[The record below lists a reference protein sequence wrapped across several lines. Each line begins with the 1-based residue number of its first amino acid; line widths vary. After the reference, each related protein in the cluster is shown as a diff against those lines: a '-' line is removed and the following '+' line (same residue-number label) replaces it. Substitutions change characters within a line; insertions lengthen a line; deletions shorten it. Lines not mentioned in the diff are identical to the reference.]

1 MAVINII
8 TYKLQFNCT
17 VEISQGV
24 NMAANTALGRVTS
37 YRMVKLYFLFVCL
50 FLPAREVNIL
60 TVFPFGA
67 NHQPPVI
74 STVWMLWKEVR
85 LDGKSDTGL
94 QGAS

>member
-1 MAVINII
+1 
-8 TYKLQFNCT
+8 
-17 VEISQGV
+17 
-24 NMAANTALGRVTS
+24 MAANTALGRVTS

-74 STVWMLWKEVR
+74 STV
-85 LDGKSDTGL
+85 
-94 QGAS
+94 